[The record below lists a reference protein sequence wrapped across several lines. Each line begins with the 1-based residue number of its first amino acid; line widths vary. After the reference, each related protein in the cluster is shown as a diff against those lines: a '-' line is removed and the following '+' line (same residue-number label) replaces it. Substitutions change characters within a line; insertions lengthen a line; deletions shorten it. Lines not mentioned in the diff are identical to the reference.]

1 MKGGAAVSIVLAV
14 VAGLVAPSS
23 ADEVY
28 RAQIR
33 KWREEREAGL
43 KADGGWLTLAGLFWL
58 KEGTNRFGT
67 DPAGEIVL
75 PEGSA
80 PARAGV
86 FEFKDGQTTVRL
98 EPGVEGRIGTRSVTG
113 PAVLRPDVSGSP
125 DTLEMGP
132 LSLSVIKRGDRYG
145 IRLKDRNSMIRKS
158 FTGLRWFDIKEAYRV
173 TARWVA
179 YPQPKPLKVPNILG
193 QTEAMP
199 SPGHADFTL
208 NGKPVR
214 LDGVL
219 EDPQSVE
226 LFFILR
232 DQTSGK
238 ETYGSGRFL
247 YADLP
252 KGGRLVLDFNK
263 AYNPPCAFTPYA
275 TCPLPPPQNWMPL
288 RVEAGERAYGKGH

>member
-98 EPGVEGRIGTRSVTG
+98 EPGVEGRIGTRAVTG

-288 RVEAGERAYGKGH
+288 RVEAGEMAYGKGH